1 MYICEKYV
9 YSRHFL
15 ISNYLLTLHCSEST
29 KQMEQTLGAKVKIF
43 FNSENLKKW
52 F

>member
-1 MYICEKYV
+1 MSNSYCTIEMICNNLYV
-9 YSRHFL
+9 K
-15 ISNYLLTLHCSEST
+15 SEST